1 MKTGLTTP
9 VLFLVFNRPEV
20 TEKVFN
26 AIREA
31 RPEKLYVAADGPR
44 KDKKDERAL
53 CREARRAATSVDWPC
68 KVMTLFRD
76 ENLGCGS
83 AVSQAISWFFDHE
96 TEGIILEDDCLPSP
110 SFFRFCSEMLE
121 RYRYDKRIMEIGGNN
136 FLDPSD
142 REKDYSYTFS
152 NNNLIWGWAT
162 WKRVWDLYNYETPH
176 YTEVCRKGYIDT
188 IFHSVFERDYLKWEF
203 EKTFVPGKKSVW
215 SYQLEFARRINS
227 GLTIVPGKNLVVNMG
242 FGQGATHTHKAD
254 RMGFEWILEEIEFPL
269 KHPEFV
275 LADKQRDVKSFNRV
289 YSSRSSRIR
298 AQLKRFIP
306 EGLLKKVV
314 RPVWRSLSPLYR

>member
-1 MKTGLTTP
+1 MKSLSTP
-9 VLFLVFNRPEV
+9 VLFLVFNRPDV

-26 AIREA
+26 AIRNA

-44 KDKKDERAL
+44 KEKTDEA
-53 CREARRAATSVDWPC
+53 ARCMETRRVATAVDWPC
-68 KVMTLFRD
+68 RVMTLFRD
-76 ENLGCGS
+76 ENLGCGG
-83 AVSQAISWFFDHE
+83 AVSEAISWFFDHE
-96 TEGIILEDDCLPSP
+96 TEGIILEDDCLPSQ
-110 SFFRFCSEMLE
+110 SFFPFCSEMLE
-121 RYRYDKRIMEIGGNN
+121 RYRHDKRIMEIGANN

-142 REKDYSYTFS
+142 REKEYSYTFS

-162 WKRVWDLYNYETPH
+162 WKRVWDLYDYETPR
-176 YTEVCRKGYIDT
+176 YREVCRKRYIDT

-203 EKTFVPGKKSVW
+203 EKTFVSGRKSVW
-215 SYQLEFARRINS
+215 SYQLEFARRVNS
-227 GLTIVPGKNLVVNMG
+227 GLTIVPGKNLVVNVG

-254 RMGFEWILEEIEFPL
+254 RMDFKWQLEEIDFPL

-275 LADKQRDVKSFNRV
+275 LPDKKRDIKSFNRV

-306 EGLLKKVV
+306 EALLKKIV
-314 RPVWRSLSPLYR
+314 RPVWRTLSPLYR